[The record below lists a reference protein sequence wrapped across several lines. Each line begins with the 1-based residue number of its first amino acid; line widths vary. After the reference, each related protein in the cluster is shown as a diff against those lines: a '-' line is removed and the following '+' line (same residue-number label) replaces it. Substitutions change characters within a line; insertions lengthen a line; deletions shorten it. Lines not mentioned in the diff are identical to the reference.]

1 LEWWKQGHCRNECMI
16 VFFLIVSHV
25 LKFDTICVMILILVV
40 AIGTLCCNGVGF
52 KYLTRFLK
60 LVVTFKF

>member
-1 LEWWKQGHCRNECMI
+1 MI